1 MMFQVFISPVIYFV
15 CIFMCLNSDLS
26 VSLSYLFK
34 LFSAWTVWLWL
45 DNSLNLDP
53 DTVWGESGSSLNDAT
68 VKNVTDLVIAGTTG
82 YRSVKIDDW
91 STNVPDLVSKNA

>member
-1 MMFQVFISPVIYFV
+1 M
-15 CIFMCLNSDLS
+15 
-26 VSLSYLFK
+26 
-34 LFSAWTVWLWL
+34 
-45 DNSLNLDP
+45 NLDP